1 MPAKRQDV
9 GRAQTGLLPALC
21 TKASMLVAFWP
32 AAGCTLAD
40 APGVTN
46 RVEAARANATMN
58 GIRKAANGA
67 RALGCSRAET
77 LRARKRQS

>member
-40 APGVTN
+40 AQSKMN
-46 RVEAARANATMN
+46 RVEGARANATVN
-58 GIRKAANGA
+58 GNRKAMEGA
-67 RALGCSRAET
+67 RAWCYT
-77 LRARKRQS
+77 IIK

>member
-1 MPAKRQDV
+1 MPAMRQDV

-40 APGVTN
+40 VPSVMN
-46 RVEAARANATMN
+46 RAETARANATAN
-58 GIRKAANGA
+58 GSRKAAKGA
-67 RALGCSRAET
+67 GALGE
-77 LRARKRQS
+77 LF